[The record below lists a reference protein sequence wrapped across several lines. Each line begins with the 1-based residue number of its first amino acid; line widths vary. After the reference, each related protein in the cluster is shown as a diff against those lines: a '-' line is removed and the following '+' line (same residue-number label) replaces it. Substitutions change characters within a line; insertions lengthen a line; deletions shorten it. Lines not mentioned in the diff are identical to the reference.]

1 MSDMKFTAVVLA
13 AGMGTRMK
21 SSLPKVLHK
30 LGSRSLLEHV
40 VRKIAALK
48 PENIIV
54 VTGCGGDLVEEE
66 LRKKIPL
73 AFEPGKE
80 QEFPPVSFVRQQLLK
95 GSGRAVQEAMPE
107 IEKHENAA
115 ILCGDAPMFRPET
128 LSEMAAFFAESGTDC
143 AVMTAELENPAAYGR
158 IKRGADGLIQAIV
171 EADGAPAEILA
182 IKEINSGTYFFK
194 TSALKK
200 ALADLQPKGSKGEF
214 YLTDAVE
221 NILAAGGKAAAYKI
235 DDPEEITGI
244 NSREALAEAYRMLV
258 NRKNAELMASGV
270 TIVDPQN
277 TYIDEEAQ
285 IGQDTVIYPGVFIKG
300 STVIGKNC
308 HIGPG
313 GIIEDCIIHDN
324 ADVLYSCVLEKS
336 TVHSFAQIGPMAHL
350 RPMSEIC
357 EYAQVGNYAEVK
369 KSVIGRGSKMHHHSY
384 IGDTIMGEKVNIGA
398 GTITCNYD
406 GVHKNKTIIGD
417 GAFIGSNTN
426 LVAPVELGAGAYT
439 GAGSTITKEV
449 PAGTLGI
456 ARARQ
461 VVIDRKLPGKKFPV
475 PAQENKKPEDGKAE
489 K

>member
-1 MSDMKFTAVVLA
+1 MEKTKFTAVVLA

-30 LGSRSLLEHV
+30 LGSRSLVEHV
-40 VRKIAALK
+40 VRKIAALN

-54 VTGCGGDLVEEE
+54 ITGHGGDLVEEE
-66 LRKKIPL
+66 LKKKIPD
-73 AFEPGKE
+73 AFNAGSA
-80 QEFPPVSFVRQQLLK
+80 FPQISFVRQQLLK
-95 GSGRAVQEAMPE
+95 GSGRAVQEAMAE
-107 IEKHENAA
+107 IEKHENAV
-115 ILCGDAPMFRPET
+115 ILCGDAPMFRAET
-128 LSEMAAFFAESGTDC
+128 AAKMADFFNESGADC
-143 AVMTAELENPAAYGR
+143 VVMTADLENPAAYGR
-158 IKRGADGLIQAIV
+158 IKRGPDGLIQAIV

-194 TSALKK
+194 TAALKK
-200 ALADLQPKGSKGEF
+200 ALSDLQPKGSKGEF

-235 DDPEEITGI
+235 ADSDEITGI
-244 NSREALAEAYRMLV
+244 NSREGLAEAYRMLL
-258 NRKNAELMASGV
+258 NRKNAELMANGV
-270 TIVDPQN
+270 TIVDPLN

-285 IGQDTVIYPGVFIKG
+285 IGQDTVIYPGVFIRG
-300 STVIGKNC
+300 NTVIGKNC
-308 HIGPG
+308 QIGPG
-313 GIIEDCIIHDN
+313 GIIEDCVIHDN
-324 ADVLYSCVLEKS
+324 AAVLYSCVLEKS
-336 TVHSFAQIGPMAHL
+336 TVHSFVQIGPMAHL
-350 RPMSEIC
+350 RALSEIC

-406 GVHKNKTIIGD
+406 GVNKNKTVIGN

-426 LVAPVELGAGAYT
+426 LVAPVELGEGAYT

-461 VVIDRKLPGKKFPV
+461 VVITRKVAGQKKEASP
-475 PAQENKKPEDGKAE
+475 QDKPESGKAE